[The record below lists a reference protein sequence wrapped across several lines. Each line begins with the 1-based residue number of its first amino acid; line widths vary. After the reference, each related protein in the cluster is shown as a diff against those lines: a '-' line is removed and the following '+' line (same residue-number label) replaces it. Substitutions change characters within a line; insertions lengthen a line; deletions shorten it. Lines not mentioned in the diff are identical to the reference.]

1 MPRITEARRQAR
13 RDEILRAAVRCVV
26 RSGYQGATMA
36 DIIEESGLSAG
47 AVYGYFASKAELL
60 AAVADSQLGVLDE
73 VMADALADG
82 AVPDPVDILGRL
94 TDHVR
99 KRATGADGDLTVV
112 IVQAWGEA
120 IFGGPMRD
128 LVGERVGKLLDGWTE
143 VVRRRQSAGLI
154 DPAARPAD
162 VGWVL
167 HSMVPGYM
175 LMRLNVRDLP
185 PRRYLAS
192 VHALLDGPP
201 GGPAD
206 HG

>member
-1 MPRITEARRQAR
+1 MPRISEARRQAR

-36 DIIEESGLSAG
+36 EIIEESGLSAG
-47 AVYGYFASKAELL
+47 AVYGYFASKTELL
-60 AAVADSQLGVLDE
+60 AAVADSQLGVLDD

-82 AVPDPVDILGRL
+82 AVPDPADLLRRL

-99 KRATGADGDLTVV
+99 KRAAGADGDLTVV

-120 IFGGPMRD
+120 VLGGPMRD
-128 LVGERVGKLLDGWTE
+128 LVAERVGKLLDGWTE
-143 VVRRRQSAGLI
+143 VVRRRQAAGLI
-154 DPAARPAD
+154 DPSARPAD

-185 PRRYLAS
+185 PRRYLAG
-192 VHALLDGPP
+192 VQALLDGPP
-201 GGPAD
+201 REG
-206 HG
+206 